1 MVTLLEYMH
10 SKGVAHR
17 DLKPANFLLDENFHL
32 KLVDFGTAK
41 IQDPKTARRS
51 TVKKSICVEI
61 QDPEDAEE
69 DTPQKYIERNL
80 NDAVNLKKKGTLV
93 GTEDYIAPEILE
105 EEESGPPADLWSFGV
120 ILYLMISG
128 ISPFK

>member
-1 MVTLLEYMH
+1 MD
-10 SKGVAHR
+10 G
-17 DLKPANFLLDENFHL
+17 
-32 KLVDFGTAK
+32 
-41 IQDPKTARRS
+41 
-51 TVKKSICVEI
+51 
-61 QDPEDAEE
+61 EE

-80 NDAVNLKKKGTLV
+80 NDAANLKKKGTLV

-120 ILYLMISG
+120 ILYLMLSG